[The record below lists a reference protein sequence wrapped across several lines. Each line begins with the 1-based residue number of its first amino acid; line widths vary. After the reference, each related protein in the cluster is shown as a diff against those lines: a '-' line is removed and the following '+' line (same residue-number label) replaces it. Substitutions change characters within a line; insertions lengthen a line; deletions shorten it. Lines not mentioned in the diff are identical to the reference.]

1 MDVITARKGYVDV
14 NGAVLLGGVLALLAT
29 AGTSWGMAKD
39 GCGSGDCVTCHSL
52 TVKEAG
58 DLLSFIG
65 GTVKQ
70 VSDPPIKG
78 LWQVEIEKDKQ
89 KALVYLDYGK
99 KHLVSAPIYSLA
111 TRQPIA
117 GGAPPAEAQKPKK
130 IKQADIPLTNS
141 LLMGNP
147 AGKKRLIVFT
157 DPDCPFCG
165 KLHTELQ
172 KLVAADGEVAV
183 YIKLFPL
190 VKIHPQA
197 YEKSRVILLGG
208 TTMLD
213 EAFAGKKLPT
223 APQAPASAVDETI
236 ALAGKL
242 GVTGTPTMI
251 FPDGTVVIGSRD
263 AAELKK
269 LLAGRKKKK

>member
-1 MDVITARKGYVDV
+1 
-14 NGAVLLGGVLALLAT
+14 VLLVAT
-29 AGTSWGMAKD
+29 GSSWGMAKD
-39 GCGSGDCVTCHSL
+39 GCGSGDCVTCHNL

-58 DLLSFIG
+58 ELLSFIG

-70 VSDPPIKG
+70 VSNPPIKG

-89 KALVYLDYGK
+89 QALVYLDYGK

-117 GGAPPAEAQKPKK
+117 GGTPQAEITKPKK

-157 DPDCPFCG
+157 DPDCPFCA
-165 KLHTELQ
+165 KLHGELK

-183 YIKLFPL
+183 YVKLFPL

-197 YEKSRVILLGG
+197 YDKSRVILLGG
-208 TTMLD
+208 ATLLD

-223 APQAPASAVDETI
+223 VPQAPATAVDETI

-251 FPDGTVVIGSRD
+251 FLDGTVVVGFKPV
-263 AAELKK
+263 AELKETLRTK
-269 LLAGRKKKK
+269 SGKKQK